1 MHRTVIF
8 LMLCAAPVAAQ
19 TPGKVIETLADV
31 PWQLRQP
38 NWDSS
43 RDSRG
48 SCVNASTITILNFL
62 GLYEH
67 ATWWRQNF
75 EGGEITTSHIQH
87 MQDSGLKFAY
97 SSDGS
102 EELLEWCSRN
112 RIPAGIFFGQAHAQN
127 FLGYIEGGKKAIVLD
142 NNTSQ
147 TYIVYDREAFLL
159 EWRARGSFCWT
170 FIRMPPPPWPSQ
182 Y

>member
-31 PWQLRQP
+31 QWKLRQP
-38 NWDSS
+38 NSDSS

-112 RIPAGIFFGQAHAQN
+112 RSQREFFLARPMPKTFSDTLKA
-127 FLGYIEGGKKAIVLD
+127 EKKL
-142 NNTSQ
+142 
-147 TYIVYDREAFLL
+147 
-159 EWRARGSFCWT
+159 
-170 FIRMPPPPWPSQ
+170 
-182 Y
+182 